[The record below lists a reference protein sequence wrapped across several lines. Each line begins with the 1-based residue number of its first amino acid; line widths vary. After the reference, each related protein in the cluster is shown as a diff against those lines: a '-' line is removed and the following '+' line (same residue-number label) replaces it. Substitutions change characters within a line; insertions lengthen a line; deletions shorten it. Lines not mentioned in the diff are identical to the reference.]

1 MKKIRRLLAL
11 LALFALAAGFVYW
24 QNFTL
29 QVEPVELFFESLP
42 PQFDGLR
49 VAELS
54 DLHGRSFGKNNVRL
68 LRTLQKARPDMIC
81 ICGDLFDE
89 KTDLTMLEPLLTGLT
104 EIAPVYYVTGNHEW
118 QVKNL
123 REILQKMRAWGVTVL
138 ENEGRVLSRG
148 GAEMVVAGVHDPCG
162 PYDMKSPAALVR
174 ELRSTQGDAFVLMLS
189 HRNDELPMWSQLG
202 VQLVLSGHCH
212 GGVVR
217 LPFLGGV
224 FGTRRELFPEYDA
237 GVYRQDGTTLF
248 VSRGLGYTNVHFRL
262 FNRPHIPI
270 MILRSGKNVNK
281 S

>member
-54 DLHGRSFGKNNVRL
+54 DLHGRSFGENNVRL

-104 EIAPVYYVTGNHEW
+104 DIAPVYYVTGNHEW

-138 ENEGRVLSRG
+138 ENEGRVLSCG

-162 PYDMKSPAALVR
+162 PYDMKTPAALVR
-174 ELRSTQGDAFVLMLS
+174 ELRSAQGNDFILMLS
-189 HRNDELPMWSQLG
+189 HRNDELAMWSQLG

-217 LPFLGGV
+217 LPFVGGV

-262 FNRPHIPI
+262 FNRPHVPI

>member
-11 LALFALAAGFVYW
+11 LALFALAAGFVCW

-104 EIAPVYYVTGNHEW
+104 DIAPVYYVTGNHEW

-123 REILQKMRAWGVTVL
+123 REILQKMRGWGVTVL

-162 PYDMKSPAALVR
+162 PYDMKTPAALVR
-174 ELRSTQGDAFVLMLS
+174 ELRSAQGNDFILMLS
-189 HRNDELPMWSQLG
+189 HRNDELAMWSQLG

-217 LPFLGGV
+217 LPFVGGV

-262 FNRPHIPI
+262 FNRPHVPI
-270 MILRSGKNVNK
+270 MILRSGKT
-281 S
+281 

>member
-54 DLHGRSFGKNNVRL
+54 DLHGRSFGENNVRL

-104 EIAPVYYVTGNHEW
+104 DIAPVYYVTGNHEW

-123 REILQKMRAWGVTVL
+123 RETLQKIRAWGVTVL
-138 ENEGRVLSRG
+138 ENEGRVLSRA

-162 PYDMKSPAALVR
+162 PYDMKTPAALVH
-174 ELRSTQGDAFVLMLS
+174 ELRSAQGNDFILMLS
-189 HRNDELPMWSQLG
+189 HRNDELAMWSQLG
-202 VQLVLSGHCH
+202 VQMVLSGHCH

-217 LPFLGGV
+217 LPFVGGV

-262 FNRPHIPI
+262 FNRPHVPI

>member
-11 LALFALAAGFVYW
+11 LALFALAAGLVYW

-104 EIAPVYYVTGNHEW
+104 DIAPVYYVTGNHEW

-162 PYDMKSPAALVR
+162 PYDMKTPAALVR
-174 ELRSTQGDAFVLMLS
+174 ELRSAQGNDFILMLS
-189 HRNDELPMWSQLG
+189 HRNDELTMWSQLG

-217 LPFLGGV
+217 LPFVGGV

-262 FNRPHIPI
+262 FNRPHVPI

>member
-89 KTDLTMLEPLLTGLT
+89 KADLTMLEPLLTGLT
-104 EIAPVYYVTGNHEW
+104 DIAPVYYVTGNHEW

-138 ENEGRVLSRG
+138 ENEERVLSRG

-162 PYDMKSPAALVR
+162 PYDMKTPAALVR
-174 ELRSTQGDAFVLMLS
+174 ELRSAQGNDFILMLS
-189 HRNDELPMWSQLG
+189 HRNDELAMWSQLG

-217 LPFLGGV
+217 LPFVGGV

-262 FNRPHIPI
+262 FNRPHVPI

>member
-104 EIAPVYYVTGNHEW
+104 DIAPVYYVTGNHEW

-138 ENEGRVLSRG
+138 ENEERVLFRG

-162 PYDMKSPAALVR
+162 PYDMKTPAALVR
-174 ELRSTQGDAFVLMLS
+174 ELRSAQGNDFILMLS
-189 HRNDELPMWSQLG
+189 HRNDELAMWSQLG

-217 LPFLGGV
+217 LPFAGGV

-262 FNRPHIPI
+262 FNRPHVPI

>member
-104 EIAPVYYVTGNHEW
+104 DIAPVYYVTGNHEW

-123 REILQKMRAWGVTVL
+123 RELLQKMRAWGVTVL

-162 PYDMKSPAALVR
+162 PYDMKTPAALVR
-174 ELRSTQGDAFVLMLS
+174 ELRSAQGNDFILMLS
-189 HRNDELPMWSQLG
+189 HRNDELAMWSQLG

-217 LPFLGGV
+217 LPFVGGV

-262 FNRPHIPI
+262 FNRPHVPI

>member
-29 QVEPVELFFESLP
+29 QVETVELFFESLP

-104 EIAPVYYVTGNHEW
+104 DIAPVYYVTGNHEW

-162 PYDMKSPAALVR
+162 PYDMKTPAALVR
-174 ELRSTQGDAFVLMLS
+174 ELRSAQGNDFILMLS
-189 HRNDELPMWSQLG
+189 HRNDELAMWSQLG

-217 LPFLGGV
+217 LPFVGGV

-262 FNRPHIPI
+262 FNRPHVPI
-270 MILRSGKNVNK
+270 MILRSGKT
-281 S
+281 

>member
-54 DLHGRSFGKNNVRL
+54 DLHGRSFGENNVRL

-104 EIAPVYYVTGNHEW
+104 DIAPVYYVTGNHEW

-162 PYDMKSPAALVR
+162 PYDMKTPAALVR
-174 ELRSTQGDAFVLMLS
+174 ELRSAQGNDFILMLS
-189 HRNDELPMWSQLG
+189 HRNDELAMWSQLG

-217 LPFLGGV
+217 LPFVGGV

-262 FNRPHIPI
+262 FNRPHVPI
-270 MILRSGKNVNK
+270 MILKSGKNVNK

>member
-54 DLHGRSFGKNNVRL
+54 DLHGRSFGENNVRL

-104 EIAPVYYVTGNHEW
+104 DIAPVYYVTGNHEW

-162 PYDMKSPAALVR
+162 PYDMKTPAALVR
-174 ELRSTQGDAFVLMLS
+174 ELRSAQGNDFILMLS
-189 HRNDELPMWSQLG
+189 HRNDELAMWSQLG

-217 LPFLGGV
+217 LPFVGGV

-262 FNRPHIPI
+262 FNRPHVPI
-270 MILRSGKNVNK
+270 MILRSGKT
-281 S
+281 

>member
-54 DLHGRSFGKNNVRL
+54 DLHGRSFGENNVRL

-104 EIAPVYYVTGNHEW
+104 DIAPVYYVTGNHEW

-162 PYDMKSPAALVR
+162 PYDMKTPAALVR
-174 ELRSTQGDAFVLMLS
+174 ELRSARGNDFILMLS
-189 HRNDELPMWSQLG
+189 HRNDELAMWSQLG

-217 LPFLGGV
+217 LPFVGGV

-262 FNRPHIPI
+262 FNRPHVPI

>member
-104 EIAPVYYVTGNHEW
+104 DIAPVYYVTGNHEW

-162 PYDMKSPAALVR
+162 PYDMKTPAALVR
-174 ELRSTQGDAFVLMLS
+174 ELRSVQGNDFILMLS
-189 HRNDELPMWSQLG
+189 HRNDELAMWSQLG

-217 LPFLGGV
+217 LPFVGGV

-262 FNRPHIPI
+262 FNRPHVPI

>member
-104 EIAPVYYVTGNHEW
+104 DIAPVYYVTGNHEW

-162 PYDMKSPAALVR
+162 PYDMKTPAALVR
-174 ELRSTQGDAFVLMLS
+174 ELRSAQGNDFLLMLS
-189 HRNDELPMWSQLG
+189 HRNDELAMWSQLG

-217 LPFLGGV
+217 LPFVGGV

-262 FNRPHIPI
+262 FNRPHVPI
-270 MILRSGKNVNK
+270 MILRSGKT
-281 S
+281 

>member
-104 EIAPVYYVTGNHEW
+104 DIAPVYYVTGNHEW

-123 REILQKMRAWGVTVL
+123 RELLQKMRAWGVTVL
-138 ENEGRVLSRG
+138 ENEERVLSRG

-162 PYDMKSPAALVR
+162 PYDMKTPAALVR
-174 ELRSTQGDAFVLMLS
+174 ELRSAQGNDFILMLS
-189 HRNDELPMWSQLG
+189 HRNDELAMWSQLG

-217 LPFLGGV
+217 LPFVGGV

-262 FNRPHIPI
+262 FNRPHVPI

>member
-104 EIAPVYYVTGNHEW
+104 DIAPVYYVTGNHEW

-123 REILQKMRAWGVTVL
+123 REILQKMRAWGVAVL

-162 PYDMKSPAALVR
+162 PYDMKTPAALVR
-174 ELRSTQGDAFVLMLS
+174 ELRSAQGNDFILMLS
-189 HRNDELPMWSQLG
+189 HRNDELAMWSQLG

-217 LPFLGGV
+217 LPFVGGV

-262 FNRPHIPI
+262 FNRPHVPI

>member
-104 EIAPVYYVTGNHEW
+104 DIAPVYYVTGNHEW

-162 PYDMKSPAALVR
+162 PYDMKTPAALVR
-174 ELRSTQGDAFVLMLS
+174 ELRSAQGNDFILMLS
-189 HRNDELPMWSQLG
+189 HRNDELAMWSQLG
-202 VQLVLSGHCH
+202 VQMVLSGHCH

-217 LPFLGGV
+217 LPFVGGV

-262 FNRPHIPI
+262 FNRPHVPI

>member
-11 LALFALAAGFVYW
+11 LALFALAAGFVCW

-54 DLHGRSFGKNNVRL
+54 DLHGRSFGENNVRL

-89 KTDLTMLEPLLTGLT
+89 KTDLTMLKPLLTGLT
-104 EIAPVYYVTGNHEW
+104 DIAPVYYVTGNHEW

-138 ENEGRVLSRG
+138 ENEERVLSRG

-162 PYDMKSPAALVR
+162 PYDMKTPAALVR
-174 ELRSTQGDAFVLMLS
+174 ELRSAQGNDFILMLS
-189 HRNDELPMWSQLG
+189 HRNDELAMWSQLG

-217 LPFLGGV
+217 LPFVGGV

-262 FNRPHIPI
+262 FNRPHVPI

>member
-104 EIAPVYYVTGNHEW
+104 DIAPVYYVTGNHEW

-138 ENEGRVLSRG
+138 ENEGRVLSHG

-162 PYDMKSPAALVR
+162 PYDMKTPAALVR
-174 ELRSTQGDAFVLMLS
+174 ELRSAQGNDFILMLS
-189 HRNDELPMWSQLG
+189 HRNDELAMWSQLG

-217 LPFLGGV
+217 LPFAGGV

-262 FNRPHIPI
+262 FNRPHVPI
-270 MILRSGKNVNK
+270 MILRSGKT
-281 S
+281 

>member
-11 LALFALAAGFVYW
+11 LALFALAAGFAYW

-54 DLHGRSFGKNNVRL
+54 DLHGRSFGENNVRL

-104 EIAPVYYVTGNHEW
+104 DIAPVYYVTGNHEW

-123 REILQKMRAWGVTVL
+123 RETLQKMRAWGVTVL

-162 PYDMKSPAALVR
+162 PYDMKTPAALVR
-174 ELRSTQGDAFVLMLS
+174 ELRSAQGNDFILMLS
-189 HRNDELPMWSQLG
+189 HRNDELAMWSQLG

-217 LPFLGGV
+217 LPFVGGV

-262 FNRPHIPI
+262 FNRPHVPI
-270 MILRSGKNVNK
+270 MILRGGKNVNK

>member
-104 EIAPVYYVTGNHEW
+104 DIAPVYYVTGNHEW

-123 REILQKMRAWGVTVL
+123 RETLQKIRAWGVTVL

-162 PYDMKSPAALVR
+162 PYDMKTPAALVR
-174 ELRSTQGDAFVLMLS
+174 ELRSTQGNDFILMLS
-189 HRNDELPMWSQLG
+189 HRNDELAMWSQLG

-217 LPFLGGV
+217 LPFVGGV

-262 FNRPHIPI
+262 FNRPHVPI

>member
-54 DLHGRSFGKNNVRL
+54 DLHGRSFGENNVRL

-104 EIAPVYYVTGNHEW
+104 DIAPVYYVTGNHEW

-162 PYDMKSPAALVR
+162 PYDMKTPAALVR
-174 ELRSTQGDAFVLMLS
+174 ELRSAQGNDFILMLS
-189 HRNDELPMWSQLG
+189 HRNDELAMWSQLG

-217 LPFLGGV
+217 LPFAGGV

-262 FNRPHIPI
+262 FNRPHVPI

>member
-104 EIAPVYYVTGNHEW
+104 DIAPVYYVTGNHEW

-123 REILQKMRAWGVTVL
+123 RKILQKMRAWGVTVL

-162 PYDMKSPAALVR
+162 PYDMKTPAALVR
-174 ELRSTQGDAFVLMLS
+174 ELRSAQGNDFILMLS
-189 HRNDELPMWSQLG
+189 HRNDELAMWSQLG

-217 LPFLGGV
+217 LPFVGGV

-262 FNRPHIPI
+262 FNRPHVPI

>member
-29 QVEPVELFFESLP
+29 QVETVELLFESLP

-104 EIAPVYYVTGNHEW
+104 DIAPVYYVTGNHEW

-162 PYDMKSPAALVR
+162 PYDMKTPAALVR
-174 ELRSTQGDAFVLMLS
+174 ELRSAQGNDFILMLS
-189 HRNDELPMWSQLG
+189 HRNDELAMWSQLG

-217 LPFLGGV
+217 LPFVGGV

-262 FNRPHIPI
+262 FNRPHVPI

>member
-104 EIAPVYYVTGNHEW
+104 DIAPVYYVTGNHEW

-123 REILQKMRAWGVTVL
+123 REILQKMRGWGVTVL
-138 ENEGRVLSRG
+138 ENEERVLSRG

-162 PYDMKSPAALVR
+162 PYDMKTPAALVR
-174 ELRSTQGDAFVLMLS
+174 ELRSAQGNDFILMLS
-189 HRNDELPMWSQLG
+189 HRNDELAMWSQLG

-217 LPFLGGV
+217 LPFAGGV

-262 FNRPHIPI
+262 FNRPHVPI

>member
-104 EIAPVYYVTGNHEW
+104 DIAPVYYVTGNHEW

-138 ENEGRVLSRG
+138 ENEERVLSRG

-162 PYDMKSPAALVR
+162 PYDMKTPAALVR
-174 ELRSTQGDAFVLMLS
+174 ELRSAQGNDFILMLS
-189 HRNDELPMWSQLG
+189 HRNDELAMWSQLG

-217 LPFLGGV
+217 LPFVGGV

-262 FNRPHIPI
+262 FNRPHVPI
-270 MILRSGKNVNK
+270 MILRSGKT
-281 S
+281 

>member
-89 KTDLTMLEPLLTGLT
+89 KADLTMLEPLLTGLT
-104 EIAPVYYVTGNHEW
+104 DIAPVYYVTGNHEW

-138 ENEGRVLSRG
+138 ENEERVLSRG

-162 PYDMKSPAALVR
+162 PYDMKTPAALVR
-174 ELRSTQGDAFVLMLS
+174 ELRSVQGNDFILMLS
-189 HRNDELPMWSQLG
+189 HRNDELAMWSQLG

-217 LPFLGGV
+217 LPFVGGV

-262 FNRPHIPI
+262 FNRPHVPI

>member
-11 LALFALAAGFVYW
+11 LALFALATGFVYW

-104 EIAPVYYVTGNHEW
+104 DIAPVYYVTGNHEW

-138 ENEGRVLSRG
+138 ENEGCVLSRG
-148 GAEMVVAGVHDPCG
+148 GAEMIVAGVHDPCG
-162 PYDMKSPAALVR
+162 PYDMKTPAALVR
-174 ELRSTQGDAFVLMLS
+174 ELRSVQGNDFILMLS
-189 HRNDELPMWSQLG
+189 HRNDELAMWSQLG

-217 LPFLGGV
+217 LPFVGGV

-262 FNRPHIPI
+262 FNRPHVPI

>member
-1 MKKIRRLLAL
+1 MKRIRRLLAL
-11 LALFALAAGFVYW
+11 LALLALAAGFVYW

-29 QVEPVELFFESLP
+29 QVEPVELVFESLP

-49 VAELS
+49 VTELS
-54 DLHGRSFGKNNVRL
+54 DMHGRSFGKNNVRL
-68 LRTLQKARPDMIC
+68 LRTLQRARPDMIC

-89 KTDLTMLEPLLTGLT
+89 KTDLSMLEPLLTGLT

-162 PYDMKSPAALVR
+162 PYDMKTPAALVR
-174 ELRSTQGDAFVLMLS
+174 ELRRTQGDDFVLMLS
-189 HRNDELPMWSQLG
+189 HRNDELPMWSRLG

-217 LPFLGGV
+217 LPFVGGV

-262 FNRPHIPI
+262 FNRPHVPI

>member
-104 EIAPVYYVTGNHEW
+104 DIAPVYYVTGNHEW

-123 REILQKMRAWGVTVL
+123 REILQKMRGWGVTVL

-162 PYDMKSPAALVR
+162 PYDMKTPAALVR
-174 ELRSTQGDAFVLMLS
+174 ELRSARGNDFILMLS
-189 HRNDELPMWSQLG
+189 HRNDELAMWSQLG

-217 LPFLGGV
+217 LPFVGGV

-262 FNRPHIPI
+262 FNRPHVPI
-270 MILRSGKNVNK
+270 MILRSGKT
-281 S
+281 